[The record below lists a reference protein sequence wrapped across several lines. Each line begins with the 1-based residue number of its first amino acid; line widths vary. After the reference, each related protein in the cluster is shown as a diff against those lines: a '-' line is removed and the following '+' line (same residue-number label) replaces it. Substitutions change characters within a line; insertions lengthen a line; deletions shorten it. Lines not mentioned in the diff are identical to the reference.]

1 MSTSYDCIVI
11 GGGIVGAATARALA
25 ARGRRVLV
33 LDRAMPGGEASGASA
48 GMLTPQVE
56 VQADDPIL
64 PLAIVARQRYAELVP
79 ELDRRTGV
87 NVGWAGGG
95 SVQVALDAEEAAQLE
110 AQVGAQRALGL
121 KAEWLG
127 RAELARRH
135 PGIGPAA
142 LGALFAPDDARV
154 NNVTLTA
161 ALLADA
167 VRYGAEVADHEEVT
181 EIVVGSAR
189 VTAVTTARGR
199 YATDQAVVAAGA
211 WSPAL
216 RGLPRALPIEPV
228 RGQIAVVSWPRGEPT
243 GVLFGRHTYIVP
255 RGEEAILGSTMEK
268 AGFAKD
274 TTAGRHGRPSSPGR
288 SAMLPSL
295 AEQRILRTWAGLRPL
310 TPDGRPMIGPDP
322 DVAGLWYATGH
333 GRKGVLLGPI
343 TGEIIRDLMLDGKTA
358 WDVSSCSVTR
368 FDRRT

>member
-1 MSTSYDCIVI
+1 MSVGYDCIVI

-25 ARGRRVLV
+25 ARGRRVLL
-33 LDRAMPGGEASGASA
+33 LDRAMPGSEASGASA
-48 GMLTPQVE
+48 GMLTPQIE
-56 VQADDPIL
+56 VLADDPIL
-64 PLAIVARQRYAELVP
+64 PLAIAARGRYAELVP

-95 SVQVALDAEEAAQLE
+95 SVQVALDEAEAKELQ
-110 AQVGAQRALGL
+110 AQVGAQCALGL
-121 KAEWLG
+121 RAEWLD
-127 RAELARRH
+127 RAALTRRH

-142 LGALFAPDDARV
+142 LGALLAPDDARV

-167 VRYGAEVADHEEVT
+167 VRYGAEVVDHEEVT
-181 EIVVGSAR
+181 GIVTAAAR

-199 YATDQAVVAAGA
+199 YATAAAVVAAGA

-216 RGLPRALPIEPV
+216 RGLPRSLPIEPV
-228 RGQIAVVSWPRGEPT
+228 RGQIAVVTWPAGEPP
-243 GVLFGRHTYIVP
+243 GVLFGHHVYIVP
-255 RGEEAILGSTMEK
+255 RGEEAILGSTMEM

-274 TTAGRHGRPSSPGR
+274 ITPGGLGRIFTGTADL
-288 SAMLPSL
+288 LPAL
-295 AEQRILRTWAGLRPL
+295 AEQRILRTWAGLRPM
-310 TPDGRPMIGPDP
+310 TPDACPMIGPDP

-333 GRKGVLLGPI
+333 GRKGVLLGPL

-358 WDVSSCSVTR
+358 WDLTPCSVTR
-368 FDRRT
+368 FDKRP

>member
-25 ARGRRVLV
+25 ARGRRVLI

-56 VQADDPIL
+56 VEADDPIL
-64 PLAIVARQRYAELVP
+64 PLSIVARQRYAELVP

-95 SVQVALDAEEAAQLE
+95 SVQVALDAGEAARLE

-127 RAELARRH
+127 RAELSRRH
-135 PGIGPAA
+135 PGIGPGVV
-142 LGALFAPDDARV
+142 GALFAPDDARV
-154 NNVTLTA
+154 NNILLTA

-181 EIVVGSAR
+181 EIVASSAR
-189 VTAVTTARGR
+189 VTTVKTARGH
-199 YATDQAVVAAGA
+199 YATAQAVVAAGA

-268 AGFAKD
+268 AGFAKE
-274 TTAGRHGRPSSPGR
+274 TTAGGMAAIFSGTIE
-288 SAMLPSL
+288 MLPSL

-310 TPDGRPMIGPDP
+310 TPDGRPMIGADP

-368 FDRRT
+368 FDTRS